1 MGTIKIS
8 GNAIRYTLIPE
19 LMIKDHLSA
28 APGDFVKV
36 LLAVY
41 YLHQSGSGL
50 STEAASHI
58 CGLPEDSV
66 MAAFEY
72 WDKVKVL
79 TIAAMDHNGNIHTIF
94 NDLGSGTSRG
104 EMGEAVKWAAPSGYA
119 NEDQEGKSL
128 RELFDVIEMINGS
141 PLSPSLLRFIQ
152 SLRADFQF
160 DDEVA
165 VLLFSHCQSK
175 GNTSVP
181 YMEKVALNWKDKAVH
196 TAEEA
201 NAMVR
206 QFEDKWTKYRDLF
219 KFMGNDPSK
228 ISVPQEKQLDK
239 WYDAY
244 GFSHEVIKQAAERCI
259 SQLGKAEM
267 NYIEG
272 ILDNW
277 KSLDIKTLADIE
289 QKDSKRSKKT
299 WSKKG
304 KPDTTSFNN
313 YNQRSYDYENL
324 EKKLLGWDDNEE

>member
-1 MGTIKIS
+1 
-8 GNAIRYTLIPE
+8 
-19 LMIKDHLSA
+19 
-28 APGDFVKV
+28 
-36 LLAVY
+36 
-41 YLHQSGSGL
+41 
-50 STEAASHI
+50 
-58 CGLPEDSV
+58 
-66 MAAFEY
+66 
-72 WDKVKVL
+72 
-79 TIAAMDHNGNIHTIF
+79 
-94 NDLGSGTSRG
+94 
-104 EMGEAVKWAAPSGYA
+104 
-119 NEDQEGKSL
+119 
-128 RELFDVIEMINGS
+128 
-141 PLSPSLLRFIQ
+141 
-152 SLRADFQF
+152 
-160 DDEVA
+160 
-165 VLLFSHCQSK
+165 
-175 GNTSVP
+175 
-181 YMEKVALNWKDKAVH
+181 
-196 TAEEA
+196 
-201 NAMVR
+201 MVR